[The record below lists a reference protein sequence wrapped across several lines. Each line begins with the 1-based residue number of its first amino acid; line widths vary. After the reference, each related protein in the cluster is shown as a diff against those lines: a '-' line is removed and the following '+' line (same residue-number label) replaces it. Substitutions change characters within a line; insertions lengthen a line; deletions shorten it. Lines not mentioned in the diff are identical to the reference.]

1 MKAVRMGFLA
11 RSRERIRLSRLRRRL
26 ASEPRPHAIAEL
38 ARAYLG
44 LGEAGLAAEVL
55 HSGLSQF
62 PASTELARV
71 QLLAASEEGL
81 HRLRAAKE
89 LVQRSPCVQF
99 SLELADAYRS
109 LGRHEQYA
117 QVLRE
122 ALERYGENGTVLAQ
136 LGEVR
141 LRRFLE
147 STAAADAL
155 AAEGLLLR
163 ALKVEPEALKPRFL
177 LAELYYRVGGVQHAR
192 EQIERLL
199 AAAPAHERAARLRDA
214 LDREAA
220 AAAAGIEDFR
230 SLLAEVEERMRL
242 LHGRLPW
249 EEEPAAQDAAAPER
263 APFAEP
269 GAEAAALARASG
281 AERVLL
287 IDERGA
293 AWGAAR
299 DGAFDATVRDLAAL
313 CQRAARGM
321 ELGVPASLVVE
332 GETGAFV
339 LEMKR
344 GALAGLVLPARA
356 GAGTAAVAARD
367 SLERLVRG

>member
-1 MKAVRMGFLA
+1 M
-11 RSRERIRLSRLRRRL
+11 RRRL

-44 LGEAGLAAEVL
+44 LGEAEVAAEVL
-55 HSGLSQF
+55 QSGLSLF
-62 PASTELARV
+62 PASAELARV
-71 QLLAASEEGL
+71 RLLVASEEKVR
-81 HRLRAAKE
+81 RLRAAKE
-89 LVQRSPCVQF
+89 LVQRRPCPQAA
-99 SLELADAYRS
+99 LELADAYRS
-109 LGRHEQYA
+109 LDRWDQHA

-136 LGEVR
+136 LGELR
-141 LRRFLE
+141 LHRFLE
-147 STAAADAL
+147 SAAAADAL
-155 AAEGLLLR
+155 AAEDLLR
-163 ALKVEPEALKPRFL
+163 RALDVEPEALKPRLL
-177 LAELYYRVGGVQHAR
+177 LAELSYRVGGVPHAR
-192 EQIERLL
+192 AQIARLL
-199 AAAPAHERAARLRDA
+199 AIAPEHERAARLRDA
-214 LDREAA
+214 LEREQPGDAA
-220 AAAAGIEDFR
+220 HAEDFR

-249 EEEPAAQDAAAPER
+249 EEETAAEDAAARER

-269 GAEAAALARASG
+269 GAEAEALARISG

-299 DGAFDATVRDLAAL
+299 DGAFDAAVRDLAAL

-332 GETGAFV
+332 GESGAFV

-344 GALAGLVLPARA
+344 GALAGLALPARVDA
-356 GAGTAAVAARD
+356 GAAAVAARD
-367 SLERLVRG
+367 ALERLVRG